1 LPSIIP
7 KKKKLFCSFFPEFM
21 SKQICS
27 SVVLIFFYCLC
38 FCNRSL
44 TIGQMQGKFQMIVV
58 RHTGHA
64 IHEDV
69 PDEFATLVI
78 NFISRNQI
86 GPNGVVV
93 CIFFISYQCC
103 LQMFCRRYQFY
114 YYIKLTR
121 GFCGSV
127 LLYQYYYYT
136 FRTICY

>member
-1 LPSIIP
+1 
-7 KKKKLFCSFFPEFM
+7 LFFLSRVYEQTDLF
-21 SKQICS
+21 KWS
-27 SVVLIFFYCLC
+27 SDFFYCLC
-38 FCNRSL
+38 FCDRSL

-64 IHEDV
+64 IQEDV

-103 LQMFCRRYQFY
+103 LQMFCRRYQFR

-121 GFCGSV
+121 GFCGFV
-127 LLYQYYYYT
+127 LLYHQYYYYT
-136 FRTICY
+136 YRTICYKFKYIFYI

>member
-1 LPSIIP
+1 
-7 KKKKLFCSFFPEFM
+7 LFFLSRVYEQTDLF
-21 SKQICS
+21 KWS
-27 SVVLIFFYCLC
+27 SDFFYCLC
-38 FCNRSL
+38 FCDRSL

-64 IHEDV
+64 IQEDV

-103 LQMFCRRYQFY
+103 FYCINTIITHTGPYAIYIWVYLVDIIFDKIILQIPGLRKPAFSKPWIRCR
-114 YYIKLTR
+114 
-121 GFCGSV
+121 
-127 LLYQYYYYT
+127 
-136 FRTICY
+136 